1 MPFQIFDLKTQAY
14 RELDES
20 DTMIP
25 PEPWQPPQQYSEKE
39 AGIILKEFPKGV
51 STTRM
56 PLKHVS
62 AGSVQTGGKYEKG
75 PKSTKGATA
84 ELTNEHPPEFAA
96 DFVPAALGTIPPEL
110 WEIFLMNSTWAADRT
125 IMLRMTSK
133 RVREAVDKIRPP
145 AVVCLSRSFW
155 GGQSAIRLLFV
166 VRKLIFRKGTA
177 AEKLKFVLSKLALM
191 TVWCR
196 ITRLELRSCDMKG
209 RDAERLAEVLAKCPA
224 LVHLE
229 LGGNLIRDEGAGR
242 LAGVLGQCAA
252 LAHLNLSFNQI
263 TELKHNIGL
272 TKVNYL
278 ELGHARACPSS
289 DLNSGLRRLTLS
301 CEP

>member
-1 MPFQIFDLKTQAY
+1 
-14 RELDES
+14 
-20 DTMIP
+20 
-25 PEPWQPPQQYSEKE
+25 
-39 AGIILKEFPKGV
+39 
-51 STTRM
+51 M

-62 AGSVQTGGKYEKG
+62 AGSVQTSGKSEQG
-75 PKSTKGATA
+75 PKSTKGF
-84 ELTNEHPPEFAA
+84 PE
-96 DFVPAALGTIPPEL
+96 ALGSIPPEL
-110 WEIFLMNSTWAADRT
+110 WEIFLMNSTWAGDRT
-125 IMLRMTSK
+125 IMLRMSSK
-133 RVREAVDKIRPP
+133 KVREAVDKIRPP

-196 ITRLELRSCDMKG
+196 ITRLELCSCDMKG

-263 TELKHNIGL
+263 GPAGAESLARVLPQCTALVHLNISRNQIGPAGAESL
-272 TKVNYL
+272 GGVLGQCL
-278 ELGHARACPSS
+278 ELAHLNLGENRIGDNGAEVLAGVLAQCAALAHLNLCYNQIGPAGQGRLRASWRGQAP
-289 DLNSGLRRLTLS
+289 GLIV
-301 CEP
+301 